1 MHADSLPPSDRDQTT
16 ERPAVD
22 ALSGQQLHPAPPA
35 DSDLRTRLR
44 RHMDLQELGNARVGR
59 ELGYSPGV
67 VSQWL
72 GGKYPGD
79 VTEVEARVRDYLQ
92 GFQRRRLSGIETVE
106 CELTRQV
113 HTALEAIRR
122 TNDVGVILAEAGE
135 GKTRALELFVARNPT
150 AVLFRVRSWC
160 SDKLSI
166 EGALMDAVGRGGY
179 DHRTKRAVWLCE
191 KFAGTGRLL
200 IVDDA
205 HKLTRPALQWLF
217 DFHDETACP
226 IPLVGIYELADKL
239 KDDAQRFS
247 RVGLLH
253 EVKPKNPRELLGHL
267 VSRLAPGARNGEADE
282 LLALCEQV
290 AEQHGHFRAVFKQL
304 KLAAEI
310 KEGKPALGWAQCF
323 QGAHGKLLREY
334 RLN

>member
-1 MHADSLPPSDRDQTT
+1 MHNQSLPPADR
-16 ERPAVD
+16 VD
-22 ALSGQQLHPAPPA
+22 AAAPAAQADSELRTQLREHMQLHGFSNP
-35 DSDLRTRLR
+35 
-44 RHMDLQELGNARVGR
+44 MIGR
-59 ELGYSPGV
+59 ELGYSQAV

-79 VTEVEARVRDYLQ
+79 VAAVEARVRDYLR

-106 CELTRQV
+106 CEVTRQV

-122 TNDVGVILAEAGE
+122 TNDVGVVLAEAGE
-135 GKTRALELFVARNPT
+135 GKSRSLDLFVDRNPT
-150 AVLFRVRSWC
+150 AVLFRTRSWC
-160 SDKLSI
+160 ADKLSV

-179 DHRTKRAVWLCE
+179 DNRTRRAVWLCE
-191 KFAGTGRLL
+191 KFAGSGRLL

-205 HKLTRPALQWLF
+205 HKLTRPALQWWF
-217 DFHDETACP
+217 DFHDETGCP
-226 IPLVGIYELADKL
+226 IGFVGIYELLDKL

-253 EVKPKNPRELLGHL
+253 EVKPKQPRELLTHL
-267 VSRLAPGARNGEADE
+267 VGRLAPGARNGEADE
-282 LLALCEQV
+282 LLMLCEQV

-310 KEGKPALGWAQCF
+310 KEGKPALGWVQCF
-323 QGAHGKLLREY
+323 QGAHGKLVREY
-334 RLN
+334 KLN